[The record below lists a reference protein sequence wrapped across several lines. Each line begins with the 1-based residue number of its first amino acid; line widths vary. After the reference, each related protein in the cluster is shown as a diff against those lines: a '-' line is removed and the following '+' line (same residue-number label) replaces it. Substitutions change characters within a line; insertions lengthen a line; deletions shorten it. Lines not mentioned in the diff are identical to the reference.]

1 MPVPHDTEKAPM
13 DGVDGARLKQLRE
26 AAGWDA
32 KVLAIRVSL
41 SKEQVEQIENG
52 GNGLFYNVSIKR
64 ACARKLALALGADP
78 HSVITT
84 LATDLPLPPG
94 PLGRWCSTP
103 MEPVARGMGR
113 LATKGLGP
121 DQRHRTRPPGTKSAA
136 SSANSRVAA
145 RAPGQPR
152 AAAPSLDIG
161 QHAGQRP
168 GLGLSTAQR

>member
-64 ACARKLALALGADP
+64 AQRDHTLGD
-78 HSVITT
+78 
-84 LATDLPLPPG
+84 
-94 PLGRWCSTP
+94 
-103 MEPVARGMGR
+103 
-113 LATKGLGP
+113 
-121 DQRHRTRPPGTKSAA
+121 RPPIAPHHARRRGRVEL
-136 SSANSRVAA
+136 AN
-145 RAPGQPR
+145 P
-152 AAAPSLDIG
+152 
-161 QHAGQRP
+161 
-168 GLGLSTAQR
+168 